1 MSTRSTTPER
11 MVIAIDPHKAS
22 WTAAVVDASLQPVA
36 TIRVP
41 VSRDGYRALRRF
53 ANRWPDPTWA
63 IEGASGLGA
72 PLTARLRTDGID
84 VVDVPAKLAARV
96 RMLSTGHGRK
106 NDDADAVSVAIAARS
121 ARRLNS
127 AAVDGAVTALR
138 AIVEHRDDLV
148 KTRTQTVNRL
158 HVVLTNLIPA
168 GADRDLTAER
178 AAELLRGIRPRD
190 AAGKTLRSLA
200 ADLVVEIRQLD
211 RRIAKA
217 AADIHTAVA
226 ESDTTLTDL
235 CGIGSLT
242 AGKILGRV
250 GTIDRFRSAAAF
262 ATYTGTAPIDVSSGD
277 VVRHRLSRAR
287 RSSTQPLPPRH
298 GPYPD
303 SPRHPRQGLLPTQA
317 IPGQEPQRSDA
328 MPQAATV
335 RRRLPTTPPR
345 RKQHGGRPGRTLG
358 GGSIIQRGQ
367 LKPRTLTLWISH
379 FPDPPPATLQLTD
392 SGLLTQRGAVS

>member
-1 MSTRSTTPER
+1 

-158 HVVLTNLIPA
+158 HVVLTNLI
-168 GADRDLTAER
+168 
-178 AAELLRGIRPRD
+178 
-190 AAGKTLRSLA
+190 
-200 ADLVVEIRQLD
+200 
-211 RRIAKA
+211 RR
-217 AADIHTAVA
+217 
-226 ESDTTLTDL
+226 
-235 CGIGSLT
+235 CG
-242 AGKILGRV
+242 
-250 GTIDRFRSAAAF
+250 
-262 ATYTGTAPIDVSSGD
+262 P
-277 VVRHRLSRAR
+277 
-287 RSSTQPLPPRH
+287 
-298 GPYPD
+298 
-303 SPRHPRQGLLPTQA
+303 
-317 IPGQEPQRSDA
+317 
-328 MPQAATV
+328 
-335 RRRLPTTPPR
+335 
-345 RKQHGGRPGRTLG
+345 
-358 GGSIIQRGQ
+358 
-367 LKPRTLTLWISH
+367 
-379 FPDPPPATLQLTD
+379 
-392 SGLLTQRGAVS
+392 